1 MSVFGRF
8 RMMRSP
14 SGHLNDKKK
23 KTLIVG
29 RKQYLN
35 SWVHVNWKPRALC
48 RGWGCW
54 PQLQKATS
62 GVVCVCVCVGDR
74 MNLQRQLENFR
85 QKTIKST
92 LKLCWVGLLEL
103 SSVSCPLLAPLLNVK
118 TKLNENHPLLRT
130 LPVDFTTAFP
140 HGSTPL
146 RKLYFLSP
154 LILVPWFILI
164 WDNIETSEEAP
175 VLTGALPEI
184 FMAHKSRPLVIRCN
198 LYLDPIVSWMFV
210 SSKDA

>member
-1 MSVFGRF
+1 MSTGNL
-8 RMMRSP
+8 
-14 SGHLNDKKK
+14 GHCAEDEAAGHNCKRQHL
-23 KTLIVG
+23 VC
-29 RKQYLN
+29 
-35 SWVHVNWKPRALC
+35 VC
-48 RGWGCW
+48 
-54 PQLQKATS
+54 
-62 GVVCVCVCVGDR
+62 VCVCVCVGDR

-154 LILVPWFILI
+154 LILVP
-164 WDNIETSEEAP
+164 
-175 VLTGALPEI
+175 
-184 FMAHKSRPLVIRCN
+184 
-198 LYLDPIVSWMFV
+198 
-210 SSKDA
+210 